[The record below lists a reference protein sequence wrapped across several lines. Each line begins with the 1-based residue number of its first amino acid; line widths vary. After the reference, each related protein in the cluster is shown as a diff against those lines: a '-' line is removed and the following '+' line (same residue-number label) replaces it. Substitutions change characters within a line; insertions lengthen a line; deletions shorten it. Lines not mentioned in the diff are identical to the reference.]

1 MDSFSFLRLKSV
13 DGDWRALHGAFTEA
27 LPLERVWGAFFGL
40 FGVGSNELMAITV
53 GSEAEVAESI
63 AVAQGLAGA
72 TCEAPLP
79 LAATVRPTSA
89 VPLRR
94 EGLHVL
100 RFFDVNPAHYD
111 EFVEL
116 SRTAWETFEAADGY
130 RAEPQGLFRLRDD
143 ATERG
148 LMLLVTWYDG
158 LGSWQASRRPPAAAG
173 QRFQRRGQLATST
186 VAYATR
192 LIV

>member
-1 MDSFSFLRLKSV
+1 MDSFAFLRLKGEDSN
-13 DGDWRALHGAFTEA
+13 WRALHGGFTGK
-27 LPLERVWGAFFGL
+27 LPWERVWGVFRGL
-40 FGVGSNELMAITV
+40 FGVASNELLAVTM
-53 GSEAEVAESI
+53 GSADQVAESI
-63 AVAQGLAGA
+63 AMAKRLPGV
-72 TCEAPLP
+72 TCEAALP

-89 VPLRR
+89 NPLVQG
-94 EGLHVL
+94 GLYVL
-100 RFFDVNPAHYD
+100 RFFDVAPAHYD
-111 EFVEL
+111 EFVDL

-143 ATERG
+143 AAERG

-158 LGSWQASRRPPAAAG
+158 LGSWQASRHPPAAAG

>member
-1 MDSFSFLRLKSV
+1 MNTFAFLRLK
-13 DGDWRALHGAFTEA
+13 GGEGGWRALHGAFTGA
-27 LPLERVWGAFFGL
+27 LRLGRVRGAFFGL
-40 FGVGSNELMAITV
+40 FGVGSNELMAMW
-53 GSEAEVAESI
+53 
-63 AVAQGLAGA
+63 
-72 TCEAPLP
+72 
-79 LAATVRPTSA
+79 RK
-89 VPLRR
+89 
-94 EGLHVL
+94 GLHVL

-116 SRTAWETFEAADGY
+116 SRTAWETFEVADGY
-130 RAEPQGLFRLRDD
+130 RAEPQGLFRLCDD
-143 ATERG
+143 AAERG

>member
-13 DGDWRALHGAFTEA
+13 DGDWRALYGAFTEA
-27 LPLERVWGAFFGL
+27 LPPERVWGAFFGL
-40 FGVGSNELMAITV
+40 FGVASNELMAITV

-72 TCEAPLP
+72 VCDAPLL
-79 LAATVRPTSA
+79 LAPTVRPTSA
-89 VPLRR
+89 APLRR

-100 RFFDVNPAHYD
+100 RFFDVAPAHYD

-143 ATERG
+143 AAERG

-158 LGSWQASRRPPAAAG
+158 LGSWQASRHPPAAAG
-173 QRFQRRGQLATST
+173 QRFERRGQLATST

>member
-27 LPLERVWGAFFGL
+27 LPPERVWGAFFGL
-40 FGVGSNELMAITV
+40 FGVGSNELMAVTV

-63 AVAQGLAGA
+63 AVAQGLAGV
-72 TCEAPLP
+72 TCEAPVP
-79 LAATVRPTSA
+79 LAATARPTSA
-89 VPLRR
+89 EPLRR
-94 EGLHVL
+94 EGLYVL

-143 ATERG
+143 AAERG

-158 LGSWQASRRPPAAAG
+158 LGSWQASRHPPAAAG